1 MPFNKH
7 KKASSPV
14 EQKSIKSGAS
24 CHCHVMGH
32 LDALRIGVLTK
43 GTNAQ
48 AKERSSDCQGMP
60 DAEGSQW
67 LTTKNQ
73 HQ

>member
-24 CHCHVMGH
+24 CHRHVMGH

-48 AKERSSDCQGMP
+48 AKRDRRTVKECLMQRAHNG
-60 DAEGSQW
+60 
-67 LTTKNQ
+67 
-73 HQ
+73 